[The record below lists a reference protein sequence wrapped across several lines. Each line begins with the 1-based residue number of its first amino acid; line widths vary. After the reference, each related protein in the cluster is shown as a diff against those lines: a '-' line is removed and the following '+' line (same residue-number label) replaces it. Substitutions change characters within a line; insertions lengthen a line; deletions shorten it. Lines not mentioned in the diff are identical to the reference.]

1 MMTNLNL
8 KQYTLQDFNTI
19 IWGGFTYDLKDSG
32 VIELISSLA
41 DKVGAPSYIKTPVFP
56 KREKQEKMD
65 NNNGTGVSGSNSS
78 GSNSSNGSS
87 SNGSSSSSN
96 KYDNKDGRQNIL
108 ATNSGTVG
116 NNGNNTNS
124 NIRRPRNKPSQITD
138 DDWNTIRTFQKTEL
152 RRVEGIEKRIDTIR
166 SLLNKL
172 TEATYNVVK
181 NEIFDEVKEII
192 ETNNVNDVNENY
204 SIADAIATGN
214 IVVVDEENITK
225 IANSIFNTA
234 SSNIFYSSLY
244 SKLFNELMSYHEV
257 FKSVFEKSFSEFVG
271 LFKKIDYVDPS
282 VDYNKFCDNTKT
294 NDKRRAMSTF
304 IVNLMKEGVLHPDKV
319 VDIII
324 ELQEMISS
332 YIKVANKTNEL
343 EELNENIFIL
353 VTNGKDILSSHE
365 EWERITSKIKFLSV
379 LKVKMKEYPSV
390 NNKLI
395 FKNMDILEEL

>member
-1 MMTNLNL
+1 MTTA

-19 IWGGFTYDLKDSG
+19 IWGGFSSDLKDSG

-65 NNNGTGVSGSNSS
+65 NTNNKFDKQNVLPTA
-78 GSNSSNGSS
+78 
-87 SNGSSSSSN
+87 SSSS
-96 KYDNKDGRQNIL
+96 
-108 ATNSGTVG
+108 AG
-116 NNGNNTNS
+116 NNGNN
-124 NIRRPRNKPSQITD
+124 RRGRNNPSQITD
-138 DDWNTIRTFQKTEL
+138 DDWNMIRKFQKTEL
-152 RRVEGIEKRIDTIR
+152 RKAEGIEKRIDTIR

-172 TEATYNVVK
+172 TETTYDVVK

-192 ETNNVNDVNENY
+192 DNAASPVSEGEEVDATHATDATN
-204 SIADAIATGN
+204 
-214 IVVVDEENITK
+214 VVDEENITK

-234 SSNIFYSSLY
+234 SSNIFYSALY
-244 SKLFNELMSYHEV
+244 SKIFKELMNYHEV
-257 FKSVFEKSFSEFVG
+257 FKCVFEKSFSEFVG

-282 VDYNKFCDNTKT
+282 VDYNKFCENTKT

-304 IVNLMKEGVLHPDKV
+304 IINLMTEGVLHPDKV
-319 VDIII
+319 VEIIM

-332 YIKVANKTNEL
+332 YIKLVNKTNEL

-353 VTNGKDILSSHE
+353 VTNGKGVLSSHE
-365 EWERITSKIKFLSV
+365 EWERIVSRIKFLSL

>member
-1 MMTNLNL
+1 MTTT

-19 IWGGFTYDLKDSG
+19 IWGGFSSDLKDSG

-56 KREKQEKMD
+56 KREKQEKMET
-65 NNNGTGVSGSNSS
+65 NNNNKFDAKQNVLAAA
-78 GSNSSNGSS
+78 SS
-87 SNGSSSSSN
+87 SN
-96 KYDNKDGRQNIL
+96 
-108 ATNSGTVG
+108 VG
-116 NNGNNTNS
+116 V
-124 NIRRPRNKPSQITD
+124 RRGRNKPSQITD
-138 DDWNTIRTFQKTEL
+138 DDWNMIRTFQKTEL
-152 RRVEGIEKRIDTIR
+152 RKAEGIEKRIDTIR

-172 TEATYNVVK
+172 TEATYDVVK
-181 NEIFDEVKEII
+181 NEIFDEVKQII
-192 ETNNVNDVNENY
+192 DNAPASAVEGEEVDDETNAANATNV
-204 SIADAIATGN
+204 I
-214 IVVVDEENITK
+214 DEENITK

-234 SSNIFYSSLY
+234 SSNIFYSGLY
-244 SKLFNELMSYHEV
+244 SKLFKELMSYHEV
-257 FKSVFEKSFSEFVG
+257 FKGVFEKSFSEFVG

-282 VDYNKFCDNTKT
+282 VDYNKFCEITKT

-304 IVNLMKEGVLHPDKV
+304 IVNLMTEGVLHPDKV
-319 VDIII
+319 VEIIM

-332 YIKVANKTNEL
+332 YIKLANKTNEL

-353 VTNGKDILSSHE
+353 ITNGKGVLSSHE
-365 EWERITSKIKFLSV
+365 EWERIVSRIKFLSL

>member
-1 MMTNLNL
+1 MTNLNL

-19 IWGGFTYDLKDSG
+19 IWGGFTSDLKDSG

-56 KREKQEKMD
+56 KREKHEKMD
-65 NNNGTGVSGSNSS
+65 NINGNIGSNSI
-78 GSNSSNGSS
+78 
-87 SNGSSSSSN
+87 SSSS
-96 KYDNKDGRQNIL
+96 KYDKDGKQTGAYGTACN
-108 ATNSGTVG
+108 NSNS
-116 NNGNNTNS
+116 NNNSNNS
-124 NIRRPRNKPSQITD
+124 NIRRPRNNKPSQITD

-181 NEIFDEVKEII
+181 TEIFDEVKEII
-192 ETNNVNDVNENY
+192 END
-204 SIADAIATGN
+204 SAADEGGGTTFPQSV
-214 IVVVDEENITK
+214 VVVDEENITK

-234 SSNIFYSSLY
+234 SSNIFYSPLY
-244 SKLFNELMSYHEV
+244 SKLFNELMNYHEV

-282 VDYNKFCDNTKT
+282 VDYNKFCENTKT

-324 ELQEMISS
+324 ELQEMIYS

-353 VTNGKDILSSHE
+353 VTNGKDVLSSHE

>member
-1 MMTNLNL
+1 MTNLNL

-65 NNNGTGVSGSNSS
+65 NNNGCGGC
-78 GSNSSNGSS
+78 GGSS
-87 SNGSSSSSN
+87 ISSSSISSSIN
-96 KYDNKDGRQNIL
+96 KYDNKDGRQNVL
-108 ATNSGTVG
+108 ATNSGAVC
-116 NNGNNTNS
+116 NNGNNS
-124 NIRRPRNKPSQITD
+124 NIRRPRNNKPSQITD

-192 ETNNVNDVNENY
+192 ENNNVNDVNENT
-204 SIADAIATGN
+204 SPVDEGSVVATGS
-214 IVVVDEENITK
+214 VVDEENITK

-257 FKSVFEKSFSEFVG
+257 FKSVFDKSFSEFVG
-271 LFKKIDYVDPS
+271 LFKKIDYVEPS

-319 VDIII
+319 VDIIA

>member
-1 MMTNLNL
+1 MTM

-19 IWGGFTYDLKDSG
+19 IWGGFSFDLKDVG
-32 VIELISSLA
+32 VVELISSLA

-65 NNNGTGVSGSNSS
+65 NTNGNGCGSS
-78 GSNSSNGSS
+78 GSSSGSS
-87 SNGSSSSSN
+87 S
-96 KYDNKDGRQNIL
+96 KDGRQNVL
-108 ATNSGTVG
+108 ATNYGAIC
-116 NNGNNTNS
+116 NNGNNS
-124 NIRRPRNKPSQITD
+124 NIRRTRNKPSQITD

-172 TEATYNVVK
+172 TEATYSVVK

-192 ETNNVNDVNENY
+192 ENNNNNINEND
-204 SIADAIATGN
+204 STADEGFF
-214 IVVVDEENITK
+214 VDEEKITK

-304 IVNLMKEGVLHPDKV
+304 IINLMKEGVLHPDKV

-332 YIKVANKTNEL
+332 YIKVSNKTNEL

-353 VTNGKDILSSHE
+353 VTNGKDVLSSHE

-379 LKVKMKEYPSV
+379 LKVKMKDYPSV

-395 FKNMDILEEL
+395 FKNMDILEELNM

>member
-1 MMTNLNL
+1 MTNLNL

-32 VIELISSLA
+32 VVELISSLA
-41 DKVGAPSYIKTPVFP
+41 DKVGAPSYVKTPVFP
-56 KREKQEKMD
+56 KREKQDKID
-65 NNNGTGVSGSNSS
+65 NINGNTGINSMSS
-78 GSNSSNGSS
+78 GS
-87 SNGSSSSSN
+87 
-96 KYDNKDGRQNIL
+96 KYDKDGKQTL
-108 ATNSGTVG
+108 LGTATNYGTGCNNSNG
-116 NNGNNTNS
+116 NNGNNS
-124 NIRRPRNKPSQITD
+124 NVRRPRNNKPTQITD

-181 NEIFDEVKEII
+181 TEIFDEVKEII
-192 ETNNVNDVNENY
+192 END
-204 SIADAIATGN
+204 SAADEGSVVAT
-214 IVVVDEENITK
+214 DEENITK

-234 SSNIFYSSLY
+234 SSNIFYSPLY
-244 SKLFNELMSYHEV
+244 SKLFNELMNYHEV
-257 FKSVFEKSFSEFVG
+257 FKGVFEKSFSEFVG

-324 ELQEMISS
+324 ELQEMIYS

-353 VTNGKDILSSHE
+353 VTNGKGVLSSHE

>member
-65 NNNGTGVSGSNSS
+65 NNNGCGGC
-78 GSNSSNGSS
+78 GGGSS
-87 SNGSSSSSN
+87 ISSSIN
-96 KYDNKDGRQNIL
+96 KYDNKDGRQNVL
-108 ATNSGTVG
+108 ATNSGAVC
-116 NNGNNTNS
+116 NNS
-124 NIRRPRNKPSQITD
+124 NIRRARNKPSQITD

-192 ETNNVNDVNENY
+192 ENNNVNDVNENT
-204 SIADAIATGN
+204 SPVDEGSVVATGS
-214 IVVVDEENITK
+214 VVDEENITK

-257 FKSVFEKSFSEFVG
+257 FKSVFDKSFSEFVG

-282 VDYNKFCDNTKT
+282 VDYNKFCENTKT

-319 VDIII
+319 VDIIA

>member
-1 MMTNLNL
+1 MATDL

-19 IWGGFTYDLKDSG
+19 IWGGFSSDLKDSG

-56 KREKQEKMD
+56 KREKLEINNKYESRD
-65 NNNGTGVSGSNSS
+65 NNNKYNIASPPLSLGY
-78 GSNSSNGSS
+78 GSS
-87 SNGSSSSSN
+87 ASN
-96 KYDNKDGRQNIL
+96 
-108 ATNSGTVG
+108 ATAT
-116 NNGNNTNS
+116 
-124 NIRRPRNKPSQITD
+124 NIRRARNNKPSQITD
-138 DDWNTIRTFQKTEL
+138 DDWNMIRTFQKTEL

-172 TEATYNVVK
+172 TETTFEMIK

-192 ETNNVNDVNENY
+192 NDGTGTGTGKNEEEAAVDETTV
-204 SIADAIATGN
+204 A
-214 IVVVDEENITK
+214 VVDIDEENVTK

-234 SSNIFYSSLY
+234 SSNIFYSGLY
-244 SKLFNELMSYHEV
+244 SKLFNELMSYHKV
-257 FKSVFEKSFSEFVG
+257 FKGVFEKSFSEFVG

-282 VDYNKFCDNTKT
+282 VDYNKFCENTKT

-304 IVNLMKEGVLHPDKV
+304 IVNLMNEGVLHPDKV
-319 VDIII
+319 VDIIT

-353 VTNGKDILSSHE
+353 VTNGKDVLSNHE
-365 EWERITSKIKFLSV
+365 EWESIISRIKFLSV

>member
-1 MMTNLNL
+1 MTTNL

-19 IWGGFTYDLKDSG
+19 IWGGFSYDLKDSG

-56 KREKQEKMD
+56 KREKTD
-65 NNNGTGVSGSNSS
+65 IN
-78 GSNSSNGSS
+78 
-87 SNGSSSSSN
+87 N
-96 KYDNKDGRQNIL
+96 KYENRDNRDNKHNIL
-108 ATNSGTVG
+108 TPPMSLGYGSAGSAAATT
-116 NNGNNTNS
+116 
-124 NIRRPRNKPSQITD
+124 NIRRARNNKPSQITD
-138 DDWNTIRTFQKTEL
+138 DDWNMIRTFQKTEV

-172 TEATYNVVK
+172 TETTFDGVK
-181 NEIFDEVKEII
+181 NEIFDEVTEII
-192 ETNNVNDVNENY
+192 NDGTAKNEDNEE
-204 SIADAIATGN
+204 ATAIAST
-214 IVVVDEENITK
+214 VVAIVDEENITK

-244 SKLFNELMSYHEV
+244 SKLFNELMSHHEV
-257 FKSVFEKSFSEFVG
+257 FKSVFEKSFSEFIG

-324 ELQEMISS
+324 ELQEMISC

-353 VTNGKDILSSHE
+353 VTNGKDVLSSHE
-365 EWERITSKIKFLSV
+365 EWERIISKIKFLSV

>member
-56 KREKQEKMD
+56 KREKQEKID
-65 NNNGTGVSGSNSS
+65 NNNGTG
-78 GSNSSNGSS
+78 
-87 SNGSSSSSN
+87 GSSSSSNSNSSGN
-96 KYDNKDGRQNIL
+96 KYDNKDGRQNVL
-108 ATNSGTVG
+108 ATNSGTVY
-116 NNGNNTNS
+116 NNGNNNNS

-152 RRVEGIEKRIDTIR
+152 RRVEGIEKRIDAIR

-181 NEIFDEVKEII
+181 DEIFDEVKGII
-192 ETNNVNDVNENY
+192 ENNNVNEND
-204 SIADAIATGN
+204 SNADEGSLVVATGT
-214 IVVVDEENITK
+214 IVDEENITK
-225 IANSIFNTA
+225 IAISIFNTA

-353 VTNGKDILSSHE
+353 VTNGKDVLSSHE
-365 EWERITSKIKFLSV
+365 EWEGIISKIKFLSI

>member
-1 MMTNLNL
+1 MATDL

-19 IWGGFTYDLKDSG
+19 IWGGFSSDLKDSG

-56 KREKQEKMD
+56 KREKLEINNKYESRD
-65 NNNGTGVSGSNSS
+65 NNNKHNIATPPMSLGYVSSASNAA
-78 GSNSSNGSS
+78 
-87 SNGSSSSSN
+87 
-96 KYDNKDGRQNIL
+96 
-108 ATNSGTVG
+108 AT
-116 NNGNNTNS
+116 
-124 NIRRPRNKPSQITD
+124 NIRRARNNKPSQITD
-138 DDWNTIRTFQKTEL
+138 DDWNMIRTFQKTEL

-172 TEATYNVVK
+172 TETTFEMIK

-192 ETNNVNDVNENY
+192 NDGTGTGTGIDKNEEEAAIDETSV
-204 SIADAIATGN
+204 A
-214 IVVVDEENITK
+214 VVDIDEENVTK
-225 IANSIFNTA
+225 IANSIFSTA
-234 SSNIFYSSLY
+234 SSNIFYSGLY
-244 SKLFNELMSYHEV
+244 SKLFNELMNYHKV

-282 VDYNKFCDNTKT
+282 VDYNKFCENTKT

-304 IVNLMKEGVLHPDKV
+304 IVNLMNEGVLHPDKV
-319 VDIII
+319 VDIIT

-353 VTNGKDILSSHE
+353 VTNGKDVLSSHE
-365 EWERITSKIKFLSV
+365 EWESIISRIKFLSV

>member
-1 MMTNLNL
+1 MATDL

-19 IWGGFTYDLKDSG
+19 IWGGFSSDLKDSG

-56 KREKQEKMD
+56 KREKLEINNKYESRD
-65 NNNGTGVSGSNSS
+65 NNNKHNIATPPMSLGYVSSASNAA
-78 GSNSSNGSS
+78 
-87 SNGSSSSSN
+87 
-96 KYDNKDGRQNIL
+96 
-108 ATNSGTVG
+108 AT
-116 NNGNNTNS
+116 
-124 NIRRPRNKPSQITD
+124 NIRRARNNKPSQITD
-138 DDWNTIRTFQKTEL
+138 DDWNMIRTFQKTEL

-172 TEATYNVVK
+172 TETTFEMIK

-192 ETNNVNDVNENY
+192 NDGTGTGTDKNEEEAAVDET
-204 SIADAIATGN
+204 AAA
-214 IVVVDEENITK
+214 VVDVDEENVTK

-234 SSNIFYSSLY
+234 SSNIFYSGLY
-244 SKLFNELMSYHEV
+244 SKLFNELMNYHKV
-257 FKSVFEKSFSEFVG
+257 FKGVFEKSFSEFVG

-282 VDYNKFCDNTKT
+282 VDYNKFCENTKT

-304 IVNLMKEGVLHPDKV
+304 IVNLMNEGVLHPDKV
-319 VDIII
+319 VDIIT

-353 VTNGKDILSSHE
+353 VTNGKDVLSSHE
-365 EWERITSKIKFLSV
+365 EWESIISRIKFLSV

>member
-1 MMTNLNL
+1 MTTT

-19 IWGGFTYDLKDSG
+19 IWGGFSSDLKDSG

-65 NNNGTGVSGSNSS
+65 NNNKFDNKQNVLPTAA
-78 GSNSSNGSS
+78 SS
-87 SNGSSSSSN
+87 S
-96 KYDNKDGRQNIL
+96 
-108 ATNSGTVG
+108 AG
-116 NNGNNTNS
+116 NNGNS
-124 NIRRPRNKPSQITD
+124 RRGRNNPSQITD
-138 DDWNTIRTFQKTEL
+138 DDWNMIRKFQKTEL
-152 RRVEGIEKRIDTIR
+152 RKAEGIEKRIDTIR

-172 TEATYNVVK
+172 TETTYDVVK

-192 ETNNVNDVNENY
+192 DNAASPASEGEEV
-204 SIADAIATGN
+204 DATDATTPC
-214 IVVVDEENITK
+214 VVDEENITK

-234 SSNIFYSSLY
+234 SSNIFYSALY
-244 SKLFNELMSYHEV
+244 SKIFKELMNYHEV
-257 FKSVFEKSFSEFVG
+257 FKCVFEKSFSEFVG
-271 LFKKIDYVDPS
+271 LFKKIDYIDPS
-282 VDYNKFCDNTKT
+282 VDYNKFCENTKT

-304 IVNLMKEGVLHPDKV
+304 IVNLMAEGVLHPDKV
-319 VDIII
+319 VEIIM
-324 ELQEMISS
+324 ELQEIISS
-332 YIKVANKTNEL
+332 YIKLANKTNEL

-353 VTNGKDILSSHE
+353 VTNGKDVLSSHE
-365 EWERITSKIKFLSV
+365 EWERIISKIKFLSV

>member
-1 MMTNLNL
+1 MATDL

-19 IWGGFTYDLKDSG
+19 IWGGFSSDLKDSG

-56 KREKQEKMD
+56 KREKLEINNKYESRD
-65 NNNGTGVSGSNSS
+65 NNNKHNIATPPLSLGY
-78 GSNSSNGSS
+78 GSS
-87 SNGSSSSSN
+87 ASNAA
-96 KYDNKDGRQNIL
+96 
-108 ATNSGTVG
+108 AT
-116 NNGNNTNS
+116 
-124 NIRRPRNKPSQITD
+124 NIRRARNNKPSQITD
-138 DDWNTIRTFQKTEL
+138 DDWNMIRTFQKTEL

-172 TEATYNVVK
+172 TETTFEMIK

-192 ETNNVNDVNENY
+192 NDGTGTGIDKNEEEAAIDETSV
-204 SIADAIATGN
+204 A
-214 IVVVDEENITK
+214 VVDIDEENVTK
-225 IANSIFNTA
+225 IANSIFSTA
-234 SSNIFYSSLY
+234 SSNIFYSGLY
-244 SKLFNELMSYHEV
+244 SKLFNELMNYHKV
-257 FKSVFEKSFSEFVG
+257 FKGVFEKSFSEFVG

-282 VDYNKFCDNTKT
+282 VDYNKFCENTKT

-319 VDIII
+319 VDIIT

-353 VTNGKDILSSHE
+353 VTNGKDVLSSNE
-365 EWERITSKIKFLSV
+365 EWESIISRIKFLSV